1 MYARNL
7 LLVVLD
13 WRKIL
18 ALNFVQ
24 SWSISKKNLLG
35 EDTHFL
41 EDSPSTLLWIWIV
54 FFYEVMRGQFINFFY
69 YNRLMNS
76 FRGISLSKRMV
87 RSVDS
92 HCLNFTGTSVH
103 RNFVEVGNP
112 QDDSKWL
119 RSLSHSKTET
129 ICKKAFIIESLSVT
143 LSAVECLLLLQL

>member
-1 MYARNL
+1 MLGTCCLWCWIEERSLRWILCNL
-7 LLVVLD
+7 GVFL
-13 WRKIL
+13 RKISL
-18 ALNFVQ
+18 EKTHIF
-24 SWSISKKNLLG
+24 WKILLQLFYEFG
-35 EDTHFL
+35 L
-41 EDSPSTLLWIWIV
+41 
-54 FFYEVMRGQFINFFY
+54 FFFNEVMRGQFINFFY
-69 YNRLMNS
+69 YNRFMNS

-129 ICKKAFIIESLSVT
+129 ICEKAFIIESLSVT